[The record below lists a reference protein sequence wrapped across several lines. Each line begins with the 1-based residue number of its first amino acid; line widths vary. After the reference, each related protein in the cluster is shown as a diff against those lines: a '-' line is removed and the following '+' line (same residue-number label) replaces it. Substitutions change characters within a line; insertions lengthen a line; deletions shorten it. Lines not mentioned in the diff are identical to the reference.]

1 MKVLVP
7 NISFPSRSRIEMPIV
22 RSSSGSAARPSTRT
36 IIGEPTGLTYCAGH
50 KGIYKATLLAKGV
63 PGHSSQP
70 GGPSAIHELVG
81 CCQRVLSADWGTHP
95 RFGEGNLNLGLIGG
109 GIAPRIR
116 KVLDGGAFLRAF
128 VEKGRFEPL
137 LRRVPVHL
145 VLDPG
150 APLEG
155 AARWAAG
162 LPR

>member
-1 MKVLVP
+1 MVSDEGLGGRDP
-7 NISFPSRSRIEMPIV
+7 ACAEALELFAHLTGAEA
-22 RSSSGSAARPSTRT
+22 GDLALRT
-36 IIGEPTGLTYCAGH
+36 
-50 KGIYKATLLAKGV
+50 LAVGGV
-63 PGHSSQP
+63 
-70 GGPSAIHELVG
+70 
-81 CCQRVLSADWGTHP
+81 
-95 RFGEGNLNLGLIGG
+95 FIGG

-116 KVLDGGAFLRAF
+116 KVLEGGAFLRAF